1 MNETNNHFLEVETVE
16 EANRINMDVWSFI
29 GIRHDSYCFKKRVRK

>member
-1 MNETNNHFLEVETVE
+1 MIDLNNHFIEVETVE

-29 GIRHDSYCFKKRVRK
+29 GLRGYKYCFKQRVRK